1 MPRKENTKAKTWE
14 RDRRKRMNAY
24 FKTLADLLPPHQE
37 GRKRNKVDILIHA
50 SKYIKDLHSRTEELF
65 SAHASEAHKEE
76 LARLKKLVTQLFSRT
91 QLLSTLL
98 RDAGISVPAEPALEK
113 ISPLKWS
120 NKINVEDAEKYFSKT
135 EEVTNNKV
143 KNSECK
149 REKSAELKVPSK
161 RKSVTSSHS
170 SSKKSIENSDI
181 SKDVNSC
188 SLENQEN
195 QVNSANSN
203 DDNSEATSNASD
215 TRSKEPEC
223 CQTNTSC
230 DIAVNC
236 PVNSKTN
243 DALQKV
249 ESQKKVK
256 RKSKK
261 KEEKKSLT
269 QCINNSVTSLTP
281 NTLIL
286 SGGKLMPLVTP
297 MTSNII
303 VNTQQQPA
311 NPIILGN
318 SQQNQM
324 IVMQPLTNR
333 VQNPVVSI
341 CNQAVINTVQKVT
354 LNTVPSIRT
363 KMVVDSQNWT
373 SNVKN
378 IINATKIGGHKGIL
392 PKGKEITE
400 TTMTYKVPIPAV
412 HKEKAEKYKEHGSKK
427 EMEVRLKANKSHS
440 KSSKN
445 QQPTET
451 VEEKNEK
458 EKVTKNIEDANSV
471 QKTVLKRSASAE
483 AGCVDEPSDKKRK
496 TDENREHNS
505 ASTVSIPKSDF
516 AVTCKSIESLK
527 HVIEKIGEETNEEQ
541 DKSNSLNDSEEN
553 TETNVECSVLLSG
566 TNQEDISDSSK
577 SAEVLTVDS
586 IHCET
591 KGCRDASVSHT
602 TSPVTFSDEHLKS
615 SNENV
620 SVSPETDFNITIN
633 STLEKSSNN
642 ISCSDSKST
651 LTEVAKTVENPVA
664 KKMKDVCNLDTEFDN
679 LLQVAPKEPEV
690 VEGTTTNLESN
701 KIILNLDT
709 NTTTTLKPETSTAV
723 QTPDITTPSSSLLSV
738 NIVEDESKIA
748 KTSKDEV
755 SKSSLSYNTENTFVP
770 IGNRADGL
778 HSDLSNDIFA
788 SLQVPSSSHNPESIS
803 PTAAFLMAFPLV
815 SSLNGKTEV
824 LEEEMKEDFKY
835 HSQTPPMLLQIG
847 AMEPN
852 SFKLKAASPPHST
865 VEKRLKVTCEEK
877 KTINPPVS
885 ETVSPNMMVECT
897 TTAKALPKVIN
908 DEPLREPYK
917 IVVEKSTTSSSFSNA
932 TMYSISNA
940 SGTTSVINTSE
951 TGENCQNQ
959 LTTNLRNAITN
970 TTNEN
975 VAVSQINTVSISNK
989 SDPTNCPVQ
998 ASTCDT
1004 NVRYSTSQ
1012 DFLSSYSTIV
1022 ENNLTTLQQ
1031 NANSCSAIQE
1041 TNASGL
1047 TQNVVPDVS
1056 QAPPLVS
1063 HLTNTNTTTN
1073 TSSLPLQ
1080 TLQMEYTSHMKDKE
1094 SHSSRVAYGVHGKDP
1109 LVDSNIVTNNRLN
1122 YTGHID
1128 RVLPTPSQN
1137 IQQEYSMRS
1146 KEATLPILP
1155 SQPMQTVYES
1165 QPKDSHVLTTQQNVH
1180 QNYTSVHE
1188 KDHIIQNSHNDY
1200 TIDQNKNVPRKDSY
1214 STGSSNAT
1222 TSNRNPSY
1230 PSKDSISN
1238 SSEDHFQRSYTK
1250 INKESDSSGTN
1261 VVNQDQKLNDVL
1273 RSKAQE
1279 PQGHRRDTNYNSA
1292 KKMDVDPFAQT
1303 FSYGVKESMS
1313 TQAEQSVLNQNTDN
1327 IYQSKRDETQNYS
1340 TYSNKDTKKINTSS
1354 SNNISNKPLI
1364 QNTPVTRY
1372 SQQPTSFVATS
1383 NYEQSTVT
1391 ENHAK
1396 STTTV
1401 AHNSSNFSI
1410 LSWTTFSPVGG
1421 GNNNN
1426 LVQFEQGPSQ
1436 TDNTEAKTICENYSY
1451 VPLHKENPNFSNVL
1465 TNDVFS
1471 VNSTM
1476 ANMDKSRMKSGMET
1490 QKQSFVDP
1498 SKTRNIQTNVPP
1510 SSKQNRLQNQTSS
1523 NNNDYNKFSTE
1534 NKNKSKYG
1542 MESEYIQNEYSG
1554 MEQQS
1559 QQQQPHGPKNHQ
1571 SMAAKQDKTIYPMSN
1586 YDSQVNFDLSEVSA
1600 QMKYPVETYTS
1611 SNFKYPDKS
1620 QQQSQNKYQPLVQGQ
1635 VPSLQHDSGTY
1646 NNDGK
1651 HGQQQSTTK
1660 SKGNQQQHAI
1670 RAPVNWMM
1678 TPEIKHN
1685 ANIADIILPP
1695 IGKELEFCQ
1704 NNLFAQ
1710 TPSYNQGT
1718 ANQFYNNYDVAAHSF
1733 SNLPVL
1739 QSEPKRTSEVF
1750 YSEEQPFP
1758 WSPTKTSIHVE
1769 QAQPV
1774 KGIDQHIVPSSLPTL
1789 VGDLDLGTNIPEKQN
1804 FLFGQVPSRVPSDQS
1819 KDSIKDKEGNV
1830 VGRDFHTVLNNQ
1842 TVQHPTA
1849 GSSFLSVSQLVEHE
1863 KAEKSHQQ
1871 HHQQHHHHHHHHH
1884 HHAHQHQQQQQQQAR
1899 KHQRKSNTSPRGNSK
1914 RQLDIRKQGS
1924 GNDQLH
1930 QRHEEQKSSGHTFPE
1945 QGYQQQQQQQ
1955 QQKYQQ
1961 NNVHWRNRN
1970 CKSNYTAEALIGTN
1984 SSVHDTNQDKHASIK
1999 FSTNY
2004 SQNKFQTSLPTAD
2017 AVMPLNYFS
2026 NADDGSGYGQMVN
2039 QNFNSYTYSSNA
2051 NIYPTSNFITSIS
2064 NTPTSYMMP
2073 LHDNADYMETN
2084 AFLLSNV
2091 TVTSTTTSSSSS
2103 TVTTSTS
2110 NVNTNVKNHQHYG
2123 KQQNCDKRP
2132 YPTNAKKAKRKAL
2145 DGTMQNLEFPLSGI
2159 NSPLEDYHHSTT
2171 FLPPPPPPHA
2181 SPLYQ
2186 NHTQTNVYTKAVNGL
2201 PPPPPV
2207 GGPQGVPAVA
2217 TAGFPMNPNMPRGG
2231 IVAGNHMTMS
2241 HHPSGTSL
2249 TNFNLSTIFPEMN
2262 DKITGYKP
2270 PNGIPPG
2277 LSQPPNQ
2284 SATYA
2289 QRTNYTT
2296 NPLCH
2301 LPQVCLITK
2310 EFSIPCELKLNRS
2323 VVFRCRKK
2331 VNLVIAFLLLLLHL
2345 LLE

>member
-1 MPRKENTKAKTWE
+1 
-14 RDRRKRMNAY
+14 MNAY

-98 RDAGISVPAEPALEK
+98 REAGISVPAEPALEK

-120 NKINVEDAEKYFSKT
+120 NKINVEDAEKYFSKI
-135 EEVTNNKV
+135 EEI
-143 KNSECK
+143 KNSESK

-161 RKSVTSSHS
+161 RKSVNSSHS
-170 SSKKSIENSDI
+170 SNKKSVENNDV
-181 SKDVNSC
+181 SKDVNS
-188 SLENQEN
+188 SIENQEN

-203 DDNSEATSNASD
+203 DDNSDATGNVSD
-215 TRSKEPEC
+215 TGSKEPEC
-223 CQTNTSC
+223 PTNTSS
-230 DIAVNC
+230 DAVVSC
-236 PVNSKTN
+236 PVNSKAN
-243 DALQKV
+243 NV

-256 RKSKK
+256 RKVKK

-297 MTSNII
+297 MASNII
-303 VNTQQQPA
+303 VNTQQQPT

-318 SQQNQM
+318 GQQNQM

-354 LNTVPSIRT
+354 LNTVPSIRAN
-363 KMVVDSQNWT
+363 MVVDSQNWA

-392 PKGKEITE
+392 PKGKEVTK

-412 HKEKAEKYKEHGSKK
+412 HKEKAEKSKEHGSKK
-427 EMEVRLKANKSHS
+427 DTEVKSKVNKNHA
-440 KSSKN
+440 KNSKN
-445 QQPTET
+445 QQLTET
-451 VEEKNEK
+451 NEEKTEK
-458 EKVTKNIEDANSV
+458 EKVTKNSEDINCT
-471 QKTVLKRSASAE
+471 QKVLLKRPASTE
-483 AGCVDEPSDKKRK
+483 TGSVDEPGDKKRK
-496 TDENREHNS
+496 SNENDEHSPAS
-505 ASTVSIPKSDF
+505 AHSVPVSKSDF

-527 HVIEKIGEETNEEQ
+527 HVIEKIGEDANDEQ
-541 DKSNSLNDSEEN
+541 DDSHPLPQLEEN
-553 TETNVECSVLLSG
+553 TETNVECSVLLDTS
-566 TNQEDISDSSK
+566 TNQEDVSDSLK
-577 SAEVLTVDS
+577 SVDVLTSDS
-586 IHCET
+586 IQTE
-591 KGCRDASVSHT
+591 GNGSQDIPVSD

-620 SVSPETDFNITIN
+620 SVSPETDFNIPV
-633 STLEKSSNN
+633 
-642 ISCSDSKST
+642 DST
-651 LTEVAKTVENPVA
+651 LTKSSSSVDCPNSKTSLTQVEEVVEDSVRST
-664 KKMKDVCNLDTEFDN
+664 KMKEVCNLDTDFDN

-690 VEGTTTNLESN
+690 VEGTTNLESN

-709 NTTTTLKPETSTAV
+709 NTTTTLKPETSAVV
-723 QTPDITTPSSSLLSV
+723 QTSDITTTSSSLLPVS
-738 NIVEDESKIA
+738 IVEDETKLV

-755 SKSSLSYNTENTFVP
+755 SKSSLSYNTENSFVP

-788 SLQVPSSSHNPESIS
+788 SLQVPSSSNNPESIS

-852 SFKLKAASPPHST
+852 SFKLKTASPPHSIA
-865 VEKRLKVTCEEK
+865 EKRLKVTCEEK
-877 KTINPPVS
+877 KAISPPVS
-885 ETVSPNMMVECT
+885 ETVTTNMVSVECT
-897 TTAKALPKVIN
+897 TTTKALPKVVN

-917 IVVEKSTTSSSFSNA
+917 IVQSVLTPPLEKSVSSSSFSHANL
-932 TMYSISNA
+932 YSISSA
-940 SGTTSVINTSE
+940 SGTTSITSTSE
-951 TGENCQNQ
+951 TGENCQSQ
-959 LTTNLRNAITN
+959 LVTNLRNPITN
-970 TTNEN
+970 ATNEN
-975 VAVSQINTVSISNK
+975 VVVSQINTVSISNK
-989 SDPTNCPVQ
+989 VNPNSCPVQ

-1031 NANSCSAIQE
+1031 NSNTCTSSTIQE
-1041 TNASGL
+1041 TNPPGL
-1047 TQNVVPDVS
+1047 NQNVVPVVS
-1056 QAPPLVS
+1056 QAPLIP
-1063 HLTNTNTTTN
+1063 HLSNTNTSTN
-1073 TSSLPLQ
+1073 ASSLPLQ
-1080 TLQMEYTSHMKDKE
+1080 TIQMDYTSQMKDKE
-1094 SHSSRVAYGVHGKDP
+1094 SHSSRVAYGVH
-1109 LVDSNIVTNNRLN
+1109 
-1122 YTGHID
+1122 
-1128 RVLPTPSQN
+1128 
-1137 IQQEYSMRS
+1137 
-1146 KEATLPILP
+1146 A
-1155 SQPMQTVYES
+1155 MQTVYET
-1165 QPKDSHVLTTQQNVH
+1165 QPKDSHVLTTQQNTL
-1180 QNYTSVHE
+1180 QSYTVHE
-1188 KDHIIQNSHNDY
+1188 KDHIIQTTHNDY
-1200 TIDQNKNVPRKDSY
+1200 TVDQNKNLPRKDSY

-1222 TSNRNPSY
+1222 TSNRNQNY
-1230 PSKDSISN
+1230 PAKDQLSN
-1238 SSEDHFQRSYTK
+1238 SSENHFQRSYSK
-1250 INKESDSSGTN
+1250 INKESDSSGNN
-1261 VVNQDQKLNDVL
+1261 VVDQDSKLNDVL

-1279 PQGHRRDTNYNSA
+1279 PQDHRRDTNYNSS
-1292 KKMDVDPFAQT
+1292 KKMDIDPFTQT
-1303 FSYGVKESMS
+1303 FSYGVKESMNA
-1313 TQAEQSVLNQNTDN
+1313 QAEQGVLNQNTDN
-1327 IYQSKRDETQNYS
+1327 IYQGKREEAQSYS
-1340 TYSNKDTKKINTSS
+1340 YPNKDTKKINTSS
-1354 SNNISNKPLI
+1354 SNNMNNKSLI
-1364 QNTPVTRY
+1364 QNNPVSRY
-1372 SQQPTSFVATS
+1372 SQQSTSFVATS

-1410 LSWTTFSPVGG
+1410 LSWTTLSPVGG

-1436 TDNTEAKTICENYSY
+1436 TDNTEAKTICENYNY

-1465 TNDVFS
+1465 TNDVYS

-1490 QKQSFVDP
+1490 QKQPFVDP
-1498 SKTRNIQTNVPP
+1498 SKSRNIQTNVP
-1510 SSKQNRLQNQTSS
+1510 SSGKQNRMQNQTSS
-1523 NNNDYNKFSTE
+1523 NNNDYTKFSTE
-1534 NKNKSKYG
+1534 NKNKTKYS

-1559 QQQQPHGPKNHQ
+1559 QQQQQHGPKTHQ
-1571 SMAAKQDKTIYPMSN
+1571 SMTTKQDKTVYPMSN
-1586 YDSQVNFDLSEVSA
+1586 YDPQVNFDLPEVTS
-1600 QMKYPVETYTS
+1600 QMKYSVETYAS
-1611 SNFKYPDKS
+1611 SNFKYADKS

-1635 VPSLQHDSGTY
+1635 IPSLQHDSVTY

-1651 HGQQQSTTK
+1651 HGQQQSATK

-1718 ANQFYNNYDVAAHSF
+1718 PNQFYNNYDVAAHSF

-1758 WSPTKTSIHVE
+1758 WSPTKTSLHVE

-1774 KGIDQHIVPSSLPTL
+1774 KGLDQHIVPSSLPTL

-1804 FLFGQVPSRVPSDQS
+1804 FLFSQVPSRVPSDQN
-1819 KDSIKDKEGNV
+1819 KDPIKDKEGNV
-1830 VGRDFHTVLNNQ
+1830 TGRDFHTVLNNQ

-1849 GSSFLSVSQLVEHE
+1849 GSSFLS
-1863 KAEKSHQQ
+1863 
-1871 HHQQHHHHHHHHH
+1871 
-1884 HHAHQHQQQQQQQAR
+1884 QQQQQQAR
-1899 KHQRKSNTSPRGNSK
+1899 KHQRKSNASPRGNSK
-1914 RQLDIRKQGS
+1914 RQMDIRKQAS

-1930 QRHEEQKSSGHTFPE
+1930 QRHEEQKSSGHTFSE

-1955 QQKYQQ
+1955 
-1961 NNVHWRNRN
+1961 HL
-1970 CKSNYTAEALIGTN
+1970 S
-1984 SSVHDTNQDKHASIK
+1984 
-1999 FSTNY
+1999 
-2004 SQNKFQTSLPTAD
+2004 TAD
-2017 AVMPLNYFS
+2017 TVMPLNYFS
-2026 NADDGSGYGQMVN
+2026 NTDDGSGYGQMVN
-2039 QNFNSYTYSSNA
+2039 QNFNSYTYSSNT

-2064 NTPTSYMMP
+2064 NTPSSYMMP
-2073 LHDNADYMETN
+2073 LHDNTDYMEAN

-2091 TVTSTTTSSSSS
+2091 TVASTTSSSSSS

-2110 NVNTNVKNHQHYG
+2110 N
-2123 KQQNCDKRP
+2123 
-2132 YPTNAKKAKRKAL
+2132 RKGL
-2145 DGTMQNLEFPLSGI
+2145 DGTMQNLDFSLSGI

-2186 NHTQTNVYTKAVNGL
+2186 NHPQANVYTKAVNGL
-2201 PPPPPV
+2201 PPPPSV
-2207 GGPQGVPAVA
+2207 AGPQGVA

-2231 IVAGNHMTMS
+2231 IVASNPMSMS

-2270 PNGIPPG
+2270 PNGIPSG

-2284 SATYA
+2284 SAVYA
-2289 QRTNYTT
+2289 QRANYST

-2301 LPQVCLITK
+2301 LPQVS
-2310 EFSIPCELKLNRS
+2310 EGSQFGNS
-2323 VVFRCRKK
+2323 VPPPPPPPPPG
-2331 VNLVIAFLLLLLHL
+2331 VIHYKNV
-2345 LLE
+2345 